1 MYPSEWDKQYFFE
14 LLSKYNNGR
23 ATAPEAEFVE
33 RFLAIMEHRKTDVL
47 SGFSTE
53 KNSIEKEMEDRL
65 LQHIRE
71 DARGTIHQPIVH
83 RIHFLRR
90 TGWWAAAAVII
101 VLLTGIAYW
110 VLNNKGPQ
118 QQPVA
123 TVAAEND
130 VQPGRQGALL
140 TLANGKQVL
149 LDSMGNGI
157 IATQNGTQVM
167 LKNGEVV
174 YNATH
179 SQLTTDHSPIYNTV
193 STPRGRQ
200 FALQLPDGTKVWLN
214 AASSLRY
221 PVAFTGTERKV
232 EITGEAYFEVSK
244 VKHDG
249 KRMPFKVVIPPQPG
263 GPGGATV
270 EVLGTHF
277 NVSAYNDESSINT
290 TLLEGAVKVS
300 HEKQIQLLQPG
311 QQAQVLN
318 KTGAITL
325 VKDADITAAVAWKNG
340 TFSFSNANLQTVM
353 RELARW
359 YNIEVEYTGD
369 ASYGAFT
376 GEIGRTLTL
385 DQVLKGL
392 TKTRVHYKIEK
403 NNKLLIQP

>member
-14 LLSKYNNGR
+14 LLSKYNDGR
-23 ATAPEAEFVE
+23 TTPPETEFIE
-33 RFLAIMEHRKTDVL
+33 RFLAIMEYRKTDVL
-47 SGFSTE
+47 AGFSAE

-65 LQHIRE
+65 LLNIRQE
-71 DARGTIHQPIVH
+71 ARNAIHQPIVH

-90 TGWWAAAAVII
+90 SGWWAAAAVIL

-123 TVAAEND
+123 TVPVEND
-130 VQPGRQGALL
+130 VQPGRQGAML

-149 LDSMGNGI
+149 LDSLGDGV
-157 IATQNGTQVM
+157 IASEKGAQVV
-167 LKNGEVV
+167 LEDG
-174 YNATH
+174 
-179 SQLTTDHSPIYNTV
+179 QLTYKPSTASDAQTTYNTV

-214 AASSLRY
+214 AASSLKY

-232 EITGEAYFEVSK
+232 EITGEAYFEVAK
-244 VKHDG
+244 VMLTGASSAGRK
-249 KRMPFKVVIPPQPG
+249 KMPFKVIINNHT
-263 GPGGATV
+263 TV

-277 NVSAYNDESSINT
+277 NVSAYNDEGSINT

-325 VKDADITAAVAWKNG
+325 VKDADVTAAVAWKNG
-340 TFSFSNANLQTVM
+340 TFSFSNANLPTVM

-369 ASYGAFT
+369 ASYGTFT

-392 TKTRVHYKIEK
+392 TKTRIHYKIEK

>member
-1 MYPSEWDKQYFFE
+1 
-14 LLSKYNNGR
+14 
-23 ATAPEAEFVE
+23 
-33 RFLAIMEHRKTDVL
+33 
-47 SGFSTE
+47 
-53 KNSIEKEMEDRL
+53 MEDRL
-65 LQHIRE
+65 LQHIRQE
-71 DARGTIHQPIVH
+71 ARDTIHQPIV
-83 RIHFLRR
+83 RRVHFLRR
-90 TGWWAAAAVII
+90 TGWWAAAAVLI
-101 VLLTGIAYW
+101 VLLTGVAYW
-110 VLNNKGPQ
+110 LLNKGPQ

-123 TVAAEND
+123 TVAVEND

-140 TLANGKQVL
+140 TLADGRVVL
-149 LDSMGNGI
+149 LDSLVDGV
-157 IATQNGTQVM
+157 IASEKGAQVV
-167 LKNGEVV
+167 LEDG
-174 YNATH
+174 
-179 SQLTTDHSPIYNTV
+179 QLTYKPSTVHDAQTAYNTV

-221 PVAFTGTERKV
+221 PVVFTGTERKV
-232 EITGEAYFEVSK
+232 EITGEAYFEVARVRLTGAGGAGRK
-244 VKHDG
+244 
-249 KRMPFKVVIPPQPG
+249 MPFKVIINNHT
-263 GPGGATV
+263 TV

-277 NVSAYNDESSINT
+277 NVNAYNDENSVNT

-300 HEKQIQLLQPG
+300 HEKYIQLLQPG

-325 VKDADITAAVAWKNG
+325 VKDADVTAAVAWKNG

-359 YNIEVEYTGD
+359 YNIDVEYTGD
-369 ASYGAFT
+369 VSYGAFT